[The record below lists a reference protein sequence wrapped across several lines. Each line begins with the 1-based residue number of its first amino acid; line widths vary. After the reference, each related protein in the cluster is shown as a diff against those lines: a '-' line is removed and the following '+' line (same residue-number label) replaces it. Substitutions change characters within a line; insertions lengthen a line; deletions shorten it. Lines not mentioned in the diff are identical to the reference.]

1 MKTVTYMRLDGDVPQ
16 QQRVPL
22 VEKFNS
28 NPTIDVLMLT
38 GRVGGLGL
46 NLTGADTVIF
56 MEHDWNPQ
64 ADLQAM
70 DRAHRL
76 GAKKTVNV
84 YRIITKGT
92 LEDKIMSLQQFK
104 LRIANAVVNKDNQSF
119 ANMDTSQLLDLFNY
133 SGDASAKGTAKK
145 GEKKASSA
153 EDKVDAAMGAG
164 IPKSLLTNLD
174 ELWDESQY
182 AEEYNID
189 SFLSTL
195 KK

>member
-1 MKTVTYMRLDGDVPQ
+1 
-16 QQRVPL
+16 
-22 VEKFNS
+22 
-28 NPTIDVLMLT
+28 VLE
-38 GRVGGLGL
+38 
-46 NLTGADTVIF
+46 AW
-56 MEHDWNPQ
+56 DWNPQ